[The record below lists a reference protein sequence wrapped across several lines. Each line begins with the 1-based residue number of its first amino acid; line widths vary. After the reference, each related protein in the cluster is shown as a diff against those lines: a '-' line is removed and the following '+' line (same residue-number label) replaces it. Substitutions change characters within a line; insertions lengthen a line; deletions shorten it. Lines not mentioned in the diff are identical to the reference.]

1 MDEINAYDRIV
12 YSDFYLFWDQ
22 MNQNFRLMETK
33 SRLCGQCARPMR
45 GRTDKRF
52 CSSHCRNSFNNKR
65 NGTRNRMI
73 CRINQLLQRNRRIL
87 EQFLPQPE
95 RMVRIH
101 LGQLS
106 EHGFDFRYH
115 TQAIRTGKGNLYC
128 FVYEYGYRLL
138 ENGAV
143 LLLRKPGR
151 RPEK

>member
-1 MDEINAYDRIV
+1 
-12 YSDFYLFWDQ
+12 
-22 MNQNFRLMETK
+22 METTK
-33 SRLCGQCARPMR
+33 RLCGHCARALR

-52 CSSHCRNSFNNKR
+52 CSSHCRNTFNNKR
-65 NGTRNRMI
+65 NGQRNRMI

-87 EQFLPQPE
+87 EQFLPQPD
-95 RMVRIH
+95 RVIRVH

-151 RPEK
+151 KAEK